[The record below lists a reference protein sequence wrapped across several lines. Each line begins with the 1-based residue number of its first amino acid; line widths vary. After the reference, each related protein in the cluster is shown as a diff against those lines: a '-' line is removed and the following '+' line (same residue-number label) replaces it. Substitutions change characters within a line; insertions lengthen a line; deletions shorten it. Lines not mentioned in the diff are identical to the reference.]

1 MVPEVE
7 APAESGCDCWT
18 FVGGVC
24 FGLVPEVEGVGD
36 ERGLL
41 VAGKTL
47 VSVLGGEAGGS
58 AGAGGAAGGAVLA
71 GVIGALVGSKG
82 CNLGTVVQL
91 Y

>member
-1 MVPEVE
+1 M
-7 APAESGCDCWT
+7 
-18 FVGGVC
+18 
-24 FGLVPEVEGVGD
+24 EGVGD

-58 AGAGGAAGGAVLA
+58 AGAGGAALA
-71 GVIGALVGSKG
+71 GVIGALAESRG